1 MALPSALYTSAFVH
15 HSRMNQQSIEITRM
29 AMDDLNEILSIENLL
44 FPVPWS
50 RDVFIR
56 ELQLLIS
63 RNLVAKIHKHVSN
76 EIGGYITYWVLPGEV
91 HVHKIAVR
99 KDLQKSGIAS
109 KLMTEMIRLSCEEDA
124 AFCILEVGRSNEGAK
139 KLYEK
144 FGFTVTEVRSK
155 YYSESGED
163 ALVMC
168 ADLKNY
174 LQLNPK
180 A

>member
-1 MALPSALYTSAFVH
+1 MALPSALYTSAFTNH
-15 HSRMNQQSIEITRM
+15 IQMNQQSIEIKRM
-29 AMDDLNEILSIENLL
+29 ATDDLNEILSIENIL

-56 ELQLLIS
+56 ELQLPIS
-63 RNLVAKIHKHVSN
+63 RSLVAKIHEDVPN
-76 EIGGYITYWVLPGEV
+76 EIAGYITYWVLPGEV

-99 KDLQKSGIAS
+99 KNLQKSGIAS
-109 KLMTEMIRLSCEEDA
+109 RLMAEMIRLSCEEDA
-124 AFCILEVGRSNEGAK
+124 ALCILEVGRSNEGAK

-155 YYSESGED
+155 YYAESGED
-163 ALVMC
+163 ALVMF